1 MEGSMSQVRRRQ
13 FLIAAGALLA
23 VPLRTDAQRQAKIF
37 RIGMLIPVA
46 PSGATSYIE
55 AFRQGLRKLGY
66 VEGQHVTIEPRY
78 SEGRDE
84 RLRDL
89 AAELVSLKVDVVVAW
104 GTPAARAAKA
114 ATRTIPIVTA
124 AVVDP
129 VGTGLISSLAR
140 PGGNLTGVTSGGAAL
155 SGKSLELLTDLVP
168 GVTRIA
174 VFWNPSNPVLP
185 VVFRETQLAAE
196 KLNIRLQSVGVSD
209 PNDFESA
216 FAAIT
221 QERPGALLVLQD
233 LVFQTHRKRIVELVA
248 KTGLPA
254 MYERKAWVDVG
265 GLMSYGVSFPDNF
278 RRAAA
283 FVDKILKGA
292 KPADLPVE
300 DPTKFEL
307 IINLKTA
314 KAIGLTVPQSV
325 LLRAD
330 HVIR

>member
-1 MEGSMSQVRRRQ
+1 MDSVRRRQ
-13 FLIAAGALLA
+13 FLIAAGVLLA
-23 VPLRTDAQRQAKIF
+23 TPCRTDAQRPAKIA

-46 PSGATSYIE
+46 PADAASYIE

-66 VEGQHVTIEPRY
+66 VEGQHITIEPRY
-78 SEGRDE
+78 AEGRDE
-84 RLRDL
+84 RFPDL
-89 AAELVSLKVDVVVAW
+89 AAELVSFKVDVIVTW

-129 VGTGLISSLAR
+129 VGTGLIASLAR

-155 SGKSLELLTDLVP
+155 SGKSVELLKELVP

-174 VFWNPSNPVLP
+174 VLWNPSNPVQP
-185 VVFRETQLAAE
+185 VVFREAQVAAE

-209 PNDFESA
+209 PNDFDSA

-221 QERPGALLVLQD
+221 QERPGALLVIQD
-233 LVFQTHRKRIVELVA
+233 LMFLVHRKRIVDFVA
-248 KTGLPA
+248 TIRVPA
-254 MYERKAWVDVG
+254 MYERKAWVDAG

-283 FVDKILKGA
+283 YVDKILKGA
-292 KPADLPVE
+292 KPGDLPVE

-307 IINLKTA
+307 IINLRTA

-325 LLRAD
+325 RLRAD
-330 HVIR
+330 KVIE